1 MNTLEGKTA
10 IVTGA
15 GRGIGQAVSVA
26 LGKAGCRVVLA
37 ARTREQIEGVQK
49 EIISQGGDALAIPG
63 DLTTDEDI
71 RRLVEETQTEWGAV
85 DILINNAGW
94 GKRAAVVGA
103 SLTDWDRTFRLNLRA
118 PMVLAKAL
126 LPNMIAKREGA
137 IINIGSVSGKTGEA
151 NGAAY
156 SASKFG
162 LIGFTQSL
170 YEEVREHGIKVA
182 VILPGFVDTPLIP
195 PNRQLDRSKMIQA
208 GGYCSNCAFYSDLSG
223 NLLPG
228 GDYRAPAKDSLSITV
243 INGNQT
249 KICSRKGKSTS
260 SRLFTTALASSN
272 SSAGWELVTARHFIP
287 ARRAPRIPSL
297 ESSITRHSVAP
308 IGWPFSA

>member
-1 MNTLEGKTA
+1 VKREELRIPVNNLEGKVA

-15 GRGIGQAVSVA
+15 GRGVGKAISVSLA
-26 LGKAGCRVVLA
+26 KAGCRVVLA
-37 ARTREQIEGVQK
+37 ARTREQVEAVQR
-49 EIISQGGDALAIPG
+49 EILSQGGDALAIPT
-63 DLTTDEDI
+63 DLTMDEDI
-71 RRLVEETQTEWGAV
+71 QRLVEESQAKWGAV

-94 GKRAAVVGA
+94 GKRAPVVGA
-103 SLTDWDRTFRLNLRA
+103 LLSDWDQTFRLNLRA

-137 IINIGSVSGKTGEA
+137 VINIGSVSGKSGEA

-170 YEEVREHGIKVA
+170 YEEVREHSIKVA

-208 GGYCSNCAFYSDLSG
+208 DDIAQTVLFVLTS
-223 NLLPG
+223 
-228 GDYRAPAKDSLSITV
+228 PATCCPVEITV
-243 INGNQT
+243 RPQRT
-249 KICSRKGKSTS
+249 PYR
-260 SRLFTTALASSN
+260 
-272 SSAGWELVTARHFIP
+272 
-287 ARRAPRIPSL
+287 
-297 ESSITRHSVAP
+297 
-308 IGWPFSA
+308 

>member
-1 MNTLEGKTA
+1 MGSLEGKVA

-15 GRGIGQAVSVA
+15 GRGIGKAVSVA
-26 LGKAGCRVVLA
+26 LARAGCRVVLA
-37 ARTREQIEGVQK
+37 ARTREQIETVQL
-49 EIISQGGDALAIPG
+49 EIISQGGHALALPA
-63 DLTTDEDI
+63 DLTVDEDI
-71 RRLVEETQTEWGAV
+71 QRLVEESQAKWGAV

-94 GKRAAVVGA
+94 GKRAPVVSA
-103 SLTDWDRTFRLNLRA
+103 NLTDWDQTFRLNLRA

-126 LPNMIAKREGA
+126 LPNMIAKGEGA
-137 IINIGSVSGKTGEA
+137 VINIGSVSGKTGEA

-208 GGYCSNCAFYSDLSG
+208 DDIAQIVLFVLTS
-223 NLLPG
+223 
-228 GDYRAPAKDSLSITV
+228 PATSCPVEITV
-243 INGNQT
+243 RPQR
-249 KICSRKGKSTS
+249 S
-260 SRLFTTALASSN
+260 
-272 SSAGWELVTARHFIP
+272 
-287 ARRAPRIPSL
+287 
-297 ESSITRHSVAP
+297 
-308 IGWPFSA
+308 PFK

>member
-1 MNTLEGKTA
+1 LSSIEGKVA

-15 GRGIGQAVSVA
+15 GRGIGKAVSVSLA
-26 LGKAGCRVVLA
+26 KAGCRVVLA
-37 ARTREQIEGVQK
+37 ARTREQIEAVQK
-49 EIISQGGDALAIPG
+49 KILSQGGDALAIPT
-63 DLTTDEDI
+63 DLTADEDI
-71 RRLVEETQTEWGAV
+71 QRLVEESQAKWGAV

-94 GKRAAVVGA
+94 GKRAPVVGA
-103 SLTDWDRTFRLNLRA
+103 SLTDWDQTFRLNLRA

-137 IINIGSVSGKTGEA
+137 VINIGSVSGKTGEA

-170 YEEVREHGIKVA
+170 YEEVREHSIKVA

-208 GGYCSNCAFYSDLSG
+208 DDIAQTVLFVLTSPATCC
-223 NLLPG
+223 PVEIMVRPQRTP
-228 GDYRAPAKDSLSITV
+228 YR
-243 INGNQT
+243 
-249 KICSRKGKSTS
+249 
-260 SRLFTTALASSN
+260 
-272 SSAGWELVTARHFIP
+272 
-287 ARRAPRIPSL
+287 
-297 ESSITRHSVAP
+297 
-308 IGWPFSA
+308 

>member
-1 MNTLEGKTA
+1 VKREELRIPVNNLEGKVA

-15 GRGIGQAVSVA
+15 GRGIGKAISVSLA
-26 LGKAGCRVVLA
+26 KAGCRVVLA
-37 ARTREQIEGVQK
+37 ARTRDQVEAVQK
-49 EIISQGGDALAIPG
+49 EILSQGGDALAIPT
-63 DLTTDEDI
+63 DLTMDEDI
-71 RRLVEETQTEWGAV
+71 QRLVEESQAKWGAV

-94 GKRAAVVGA
+94 GKRAPVVGA
-103 SLTDWDRTFRLNLRA
+103 LLSDWDQTFRLNLRA

-137 IINIGSVSGKTGEA
+137 VINIGSVSGKTGEA

-170 YEEVREHGIKVA
+170 YEEVREHSIKVA

-208 GGYCSNCAFYSDLSG
+208 DDIAQTVLFVLTS
-223 NLLPG
+223 
-228 GDYRAPAKDSLSITV
+228 PATCCPVEITV
-243 INGNQT
+243 RPQRT
-249 KICSRKGKSTS
+249 PYR
-260 SRLFTTALASSN
+260 
-272 SSAGWELVTARHFIP
+272 
-287 ARRAPRIPSL
+287 
-297 ESSITRHSVAP
+297 
-308 IGWPFSA
+308 